1 MVACLSIPSAL
12 MIVSNARIDSLELA
26 MALQT
31 LNGCHQYS
39 LDIQDHFI
47 ASGGRTNDDSGTTMI
62 RRRRMDA
69 TCLKLSLVTGRYSP
83 AQTEITDLRQ
93 LVRKG

>member
-1 MVACLSIPSAL
+1 MGVTNIHW
-12 MIVSNARIDSLELA
+12 IFRIIS
-26 MALQT
+26 
-31 LNGCHQYS
+31 
-39 LDIQDHFI
+39 F